1 MVNSSLGIG
10 SRMTLPPIYS
20 AISLLDMAHA
30 LLRVL
35 VAIFLAVLALLAPF
49 VAQAQMAGDS
59 TSNVQ
64 SGETSVAITFPSAL
78 SNTGDLDFGTI
89 ITGNAPGSVTIAPD
103 GEVTTAGD
111 VISMGGTRPAGF
123 LLEKGAYTDF
133 PTAFSPILPETVE
146 IVNENDASATMT
158 IRNLTTDFNR
168 RRPYFVI
175 FSVPAWW
182 GVTNYDFRV
191 GGTLDVDAN
200 QKSGVYTGTFEVQ
213 VDFQ

>member
-10 SRMTLPPIYS
+10 IRMVWSSYCS
-20 AISLLDMAHA
+20 ATSLADMARAVLHA
-30 LLRVL
+30 L
-35 VAIFLAVLALLAPF
+35 VAVCLAALALLAPF
-49 VAQAQMAGDS
+49 AVQAQTAGDF

-64 SGETSVAITFPSAL
+64 SGEASVAITFPSAL

-103 GEVTTAGD
+103 GEVTTAGN